1 MDNTKDYKTDVLKKI
16 DNDLQD
22 SDQAIKNLKA
32 HSKMTAETTGK
43 KLEYGKSRWDFEK
56 KRSLERGAYHFDWTK
71 KDNID
76 WLTLGTEV
84 KQVPELIPNTKAR
97 VTGFGRV

>member
-22 SDQAIKNLKA
+22 SDQAIKHLKA

-43 KLEYGKSRWDFEK
+43 KQE
-56 KRSLERGAYHFDWTK
+56 
-71 KDNID
+71 
-76 WLTLGTEV
+76 
-84 KQVPELIPNTKAR
+84 
-97 VTGFGRV
+97 